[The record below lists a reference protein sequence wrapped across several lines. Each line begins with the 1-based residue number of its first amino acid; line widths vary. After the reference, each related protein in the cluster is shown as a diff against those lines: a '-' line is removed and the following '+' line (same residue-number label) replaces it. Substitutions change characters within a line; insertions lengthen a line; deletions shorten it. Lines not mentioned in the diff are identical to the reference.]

1 MSLRK
6 STVNYLESELRN
18 YPYIDKDI
26 NRVREEVLHPWSPV
40 DENIGGGRSSKNV
53 SVTEVSATR
62 VVNDR
67 RLAQLTRLK
76 VSIEVVYNMTT
87 DEGRKLMDLYYFA
100 KPRKLNLTGVAD
112 EIFISKSTAY
122 DLRKG
127 ILEMLAD
134 ELGIIH

>member
-40 DENIGGGRSSKNV
+40 DENIGGGRSNKNV

>member
-6 STVNYLESELRN
+6 STINYLESELRN
-18 YPYIDKDI
+18 YPYMDKDI
-26 NRVREEVLHPWSPV
+26 NRVREEVLHPYTEI
-40 DENIGGGRSSKNV
+40 DENVGGGRSGANV
-53 SVTEVSATR
+53 SVTEIKATR

-76 VSIEVVYNMTT
+76 VAIEIVYNETS

-100 KPRKLNLTGVAD
+100 KPRTLNLTGVAD
-112 EIFISKSTAY
+112 EIYISKSTAY

-127 ILEMLAD
+127 ILKMLAD
-134 ELGIIH
+134 ELGLIH

>member
-40 DENIGGGRSSKNV
+40 DENIGGGRSNKNV

-76 VSIEVVYNMTT
+76 VSIEVVYNATT

>member
-40 DENIGGGRSSKNV
+40 DENIGGGRSNKNV
-53 SVTEVSATR
+53 SVTEMSVTR

-76 VSIEVVYNMTT
+76 ASIEVVYNTT
-87 DEGRKLMDLYYFA
+87 TNEGRKLMDLYYFT
-100 KPRKLNLTGVAD
+100 KPRTLNLTGVAN
-112 EIFISKSTAY
+112 ELHISKTIAY

-127 ILEMLAD
+127 ILSMLAD
-134 ELGIIH
+134 ELGILH

>member
-40 DENIGGGRSSKNV
+40 DENIGGGRSNKNV

-76 VSIEVVYNMTT
+76 VSIEVVYNTTT

>member
-6 STVNYLESELRN
+6 STVNYLESELHN

-26 NRVREEVLHPWSPV
+26 NRVREEVLHPWSPG
-40 DENIGGGRSSKNV
+40 DENIGGGRSGENLC
-53 SVTEVSATR
+53 VTEIKATR

-87 DEGRKLMDLYYFA
+87 DEGCKLMDLYYFA

-112 EIFISKSTAY
+112 TLHISKTVAY

-127 ILEMLAD
+127 ILSMLAD

>member
-53 SVTEVSATR
+53 SVTEMSVTR

-76 VSIEVVYNMTT
+76 ASIEVVYNTT
-87 DEGRKLMDLYYFA
+87 TNEGRKLMDLYYFT
-100 KPRKLNLTGVAD
+100 KPRTLNLTGVAN
-112 EIFISKSTAY
+112 ELHISKTIAY

-127 ILEMLAD
+127 ILSMLAD
-134 ELGIIH
+134 ELGILH

>member
-1 MSLRK
+1 MSLRN

-40 DENIGGGRSSKNV
+40 DENIGGGRSNKNV